1 MSNSRDEDGRGT
13 DAGPDK
19 SYAVGNKK
27 PPLHSRFKQG
37 KSGNPSGRPKG
48 RTNFDTILLKE
59 FYKPVSATI
68 NGKPVKVTNDKLFA
82 ASLVKDGITKGP
94 QSKLQLANRVERA
107 EARWAA
113 EVRLAAEAEVRRQP
127 EAEKPFS
134 WTAEQDKMYQEL
146 SFVLG
151 RKPE

>member
-1 MSNSRDEDGRGT
+1 MSNSRDEESRGT
-13 DAGPDK
+13 NAGPDK

-48 RTNFDTILLKE
+48 RTNFDKTLLKE

-68 NGKPVKVTNDKLFA
+68 NGKPIKVTNDKLFA

-94 QSKLQLANRVERA
+94 QSKLQLANRIERA

-113 EVRLAAEAEVRRQP
+113 EDRWAAEAEVRKQP